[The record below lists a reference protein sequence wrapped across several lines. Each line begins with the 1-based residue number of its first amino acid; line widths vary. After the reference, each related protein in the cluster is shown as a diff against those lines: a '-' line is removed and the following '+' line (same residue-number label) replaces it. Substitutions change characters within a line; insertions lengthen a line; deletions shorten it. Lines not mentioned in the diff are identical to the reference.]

1 MRLEW
6 PHLCVIQCRFRRVK
20 DRDHWYMYVLNYDL
34 YNVCLYPTY
43 HNHTC
48 DGIVTCKDIALLLTF
63 FEEINKVLQTKIYC
77 SVVMNR

>member
-6 PHLCVIQCRFRRVK
+6 PHLCVMQCRFRRVK
-20 DRDHWYMYVLNYDL
+20 DRDHWYVLNYDL

-43 HNHTC
+43 RNHTC
-48 DGIVTCKDIALLLTF
+48 DGIVTCKHIALLLTF